1 MSFYWVMFFFVT
13 IIVSTNGMI
22 HIMDFLMNDNIRVII
37 PYINRYPSNILLNND
52 LYKLKKCEWFEFNDK
67 WFEFNNKWF
76 ESNDKWFESNN
87 KCFYQNKNSNIVF
100 V

>member
-37 PYINRYPSNILLNND
+37 PYINQYPSNILLNND
-52 LYKLKKCEWFEFNDK
+52 LYKFKKCESND
-67 WFEFNNKWF
+67 KWF
-76 ESNDKWFESNN
+76 ESNDKWFESND